1 MVAGGTGTA
10 GDGGGGGEGE
20 SSAAAS
26 STVATRPKTKRR
38 RDDRLQPL
46 VPLLTSAASAARSFL
61 LRNDLHLLPPQTLA
75 LESHLRSASS
85 SLHSLASLLSLPEPS
100 PELLPPPP
108 PPPPPPRDCW
118 FRRFLA
124 ATDGAEY
131 DPRWTHFFR
140 MSKPSFSLLLRL
152 ISPSLQ
158 SALPSIPPDH
168 ALGAALYR
176 LAHAAPYKA
185 VGRQFGLDSADACRS
200 FFAVCRA
207 INENLGD
214 LLELYSNRER
224 IIVGFGWILLP
235 NCCGILGFGRFRVEG
250 DWLGGNG
257 CLLVQALVDS
267 EGRFLDVSAGW
278 PSSLRPNSILCRTP
292 LFSAVEES
300 RELLSGPNFV
310 LSNGSSIPQYILGD
324 ACFPLLPWLLTP
336 YNEENSVSSIEM
348 EFNSVHSRAM
358 GLVRRA
364 FARVRA
370 RWDLLS
376 KPLKEEHVEFF
387 PVVIFAACLLHNFLM
402 QCSEPVFD
410 ENGVGE
416 WEEQDQEVPAYEGEL
431 NRFGQVVRD
440 ALAQHLSWV
449 SLRD

>member
-10 GDGGGGGEGE
+10 AAGCGGEGE

-85 SLHSLASLLSLPEPS
+85 SLHSLASLLSLPAPP
-100 PELLPPPP
+100 PELPPPP
-108 PPPPPPRDCW
+108 PLPPPPRDCW
-118 FRRFLA
+118 FRRFLT
-124 ATDGAEY
+124 ATDGADY

-235 NCCGILGFGRFRVEG
+235 NCCGILGFGRFHVEG

-348 EFNSVHSRAM
+348 EFNSVHNRAM
-358 GLVRRA
+358 GLVHRA

>member
-1 MVAGGTGTA
+1 MAAGI
-10 GDGGGGGEGE
+10 GGGGE

-26 STVATRPKTKRR
+26 STATATARPKAKKRR
-38 RDDRLQPL
+38 NDHLEPL
-46 VPLLTSAASAARSFL
+46 VSLLAAATSAARSFL
-61 LRNDLHLLPPQTLA
+61 LRNDLNLLPSQALA
-75 LESHLRSASS
+75 LESRVHSASS
-85 SLHSLASLLSLPEPS
+85 SLGSLASLLSLPP
-100 PELLPPPP
+100 PPRPLPPPP
-108 PPPPPPRDCW
+108 PPPQDCW
-118 FRRFLA
+118 FRRFLSATHA
-124 ATDGAEY
+124 ADF

-152 ISPSLQ
+152 VSPSLQ

-168 ALGAALYR
+168 ALAAALYR
-176 LAHAAPYKA
+176 LAHATPYKV
-185 VGRQFGLDSADACRS
+185 VGRLFGLDSADACRS

-235 NCCGILGFGRFRVEG
+235 NCCGILGFGRFRVDG

-278 PSSLRPNSILCRTP
+278 PSSLRPDSILCRTP

-336 YNEENSVSSIEM
+336 YNEENSFSSIEM

-370 RWDLLS
+370 RWELLS

-387 PVVIFAACLLHNFLM
+387 PIVIFAGCLLHNFLM

-416 WEEQDQEVPAYEGEL
+416 WEEDQEVPAYEGEV
-431 NRFGQVVRD
+431 NKFGQVVRD